1 MDWYHWM
8 AIAALLFCLTSLS
21 LHLLRL
27 WRLGNHHDFSTPTGK
42 PSAAMPYA
50 FVGAMS
56 PTRKERAYLQLPTYV
71 GGLLFHIAPILGI
84 ALFFLFLVGIE
95 IFQWLMWPLALIMIM
110 GAVSGAAI
118 LVKRMV
124 KPQMRA
130 LSNPDDYISNLI
142 VTLFQ
147 LATAAVLF
155 WPQLFPV
162 YFVLTAL
169 LLLYIPLGKL
179 KHAIY
184 FFAAR
189 YQLGYFFGRRN
200 VWPPR

>member
-1 MDWYHWM
+1 MDWYQWL
-8 AIAALLFCLTSLS
+8 AVAALLLCLTSLS

-27 WRLGNHHDFSTPTGK
+27 LRLGNHTDFSTPTGK
-42 PSAAMPYA
+42 PSAAMSYA

-56 PTRKERAYLQLPTYV
+56 PTKKESAYLHLPTYI
-71 GGLLFHIAPILGI
+71 GGLFFHISTFLGI
-84 ALFFLFLVGIE
+84 ALFFVFLFGIGMP
-95 IFQWLMWPLALIMIM
+95 QWMMWLLALIMVT
-110 GAVSGAAI
+110 GALSGAAI

-130 LSNPDDYISNLI
+130 LSNPDDYISNIL
-142 VTLFQ
+142 VTIFQ
-147 LATAAVLF
+147 LATAAALLLPQVL
-155 WPQLFPV
+155 PV
-162 YFVLTAL
+162 YYVLTAL
-169 LLLYIPLGKL
+169 LLLYIPVGKL

>member
-1 MDWYHWM
+1 MEWYHWM
-8 AIAALLFCLTSLS
+8 AIAALLLCLTSLS

-27 WRLGNHHDFSTPTGK
+27 LRLGNRHDFSSPTGRS
-42 PSAAMPYA
+42 SAAMPYA

-56 PTRKERAYLQLPTYV
+56 PTRKESAYLHLPTYI
-71 GGLLFHIAPILGI
+71 GGLLFHIGTFLGI
-84 ALFFLFLVGIE
+84 VLFFLFLFGIE
-95 IFQWLMWPLALIMIM
+95 IYQWLLWPLALIMVM
-110 GAVSGAAI
+110 GTVSGAAI
-118 LVKRMV
+118 LVKRTI

-130 LSNPDDYISNLI
+130 LSNPDDYISNLL
-142 VTLFQ
+142 VTIFQ

-155 WPQLFPV
+155 WPLALPG
-162 YFVLTAL
+162 YFVFTAL

-189 YQLGYFFGRRN
+189 YQLGYFFGRRS